1 MRYSTLLLLF
11 LFIGRTPLHS
21 AIPVVLPVSSA
32 LQEPLT
38 VSELLDQ
45 SIALDDEKPEEAKV
59 LARKAVDLALEE
71 NDVSGEIKSRYQL
84 GIILLRQGHALE
96 ALPNIKTGLKK
107 SIAIHSPFLRGQG
120 NYHLS
125 RYYETTGNF
134 LLALEHITRA
144 KTLFEDAGSRKH
156 LAYCF
161 TSLGRIYQELG
172 KYEEALASYFE
183 SLRINEE
190 VENRQGISVV
200 KTNIG
205 NVFLINSRFNDAIQY
220 FSEALSIDKK
230 DNNPEGILVSHLNL
244 GATYS
249 RMADYK
255 NALENFNTSLDLA
268 IKLNYIE
275 DQAIIYGNIGAVLR
289 DQGNPEQ
296 ALEQLFKAL
305 ELKQTYGFNQA
316 HTLNDLAETYLQL
329 KLFDEAATYSN
340 MAIEVATA
348 RSDPE
353 QLEQAYRYL
362 ATALDNQNQPQ
373 KAFTALL
380 QSNKIRDSLFSI
392 EQAKQ
397 LSELH
402 ISYETE
408 KKEER
413 INLLTLEKQAAEF
426 RTRAYLATGILGCL
440 LLFLLFYSQRV
451 KTSKNRQLFQK
462 EHEIALMKSKF
473 FSNVSHEFRTP
484 LTLILG
490 PIEIIRDQVSNP
502 KLRDYLDIMQQNAKR
517 LLTLINQILDLSK
530 LESGQLGLEYRPLE
544 VVSLVK
550 GVSMTFTS
558 LMETKNIHLS
568 VSHGVASLMIQAD
581 QEKLETILIN
591 LLSNAFKHTPED
603 GKISV
608 SINRVKEDKNE
619 PSCEIVISDNGRGIP
634 EEALGHIFDRF
645 YQGTDAKHTPDSG
658 YGIGLALCRELVELH
673 KGTIKVYSKVHE
685 GSRVVIRLPVGT
697 LSSAGEAVA
706 TGPATPVHR
715 AGLPEVYEAAE
726 TSGDTTTE
734 QAPSRPLLLVIEDN
748 GDVMYY
754 LEGILAEQYDLIMAR
769 DGESGIAMALE
780 QIPDLVI
787 SDVMM
792 PKANGYQVCS
802 RLKQDEKT
810 SHIPIV
816 LLTAKA
822 TPEDKIEGFT
832 VQADAYL
839 TKPFF
844 PKELLIRVQNLIAS
858 RQALRERYNRELLLK
873 PEGIYLD
880 SIDEAFLIKVK
891 KVVDDHLDD
900 ETFNMEKLGAGV
912 GMSRSQI
919 HRKLQALTNQSATR
933 FIRAY
938 RLERA
943 MSMLRQNSGSVS
955 EIGFSVGFSDP
966 SYFSK
971 CFHEHFGM
979 TPTQAQNDG
988 GKKGNFEV

>member
-1 MRYSTLLLLF
+1 MRHSFSLLLLLF
-11 LFIGRTPLHS
+11 MWQISPHNTIGL
-21 AIPVVLPVSSA
+21 AFQNSSA
-32 LQEPLT
+32 MQEPFT

-45 SIALDDEKPEEAKV
+45 SIALDFVNPEEARV
-59 LARKAVDLALEE
+59 LARRAMALAIEE
-71 NDVSGEIKSRYQL
+71 NNESGEIKSSYQL
-84 GIILLRQGHALE
+84 GSILIRQGHARE
-96 ALPNIKTGLKK
+96 ALPNFETGLKK
-107 SIAIHSPFLRGQG
+107 SIAINNRFLSAQG

-125 RYYETTGNF
+125 RYYEAIGNF
-134 LLALEHITRA
+134 RLALEHINKA
-144 KTLFEDAGSRKH
+144 KTLYEEEGSLKH
-156 LAYCF
+156 LAYSF

-172 KYEEALASYFE
+172 NYEKALTSYYE
-183 SLRINEE
+183 SLRINEDL
-190 VENRQGISVV
+190 ENQDGISVV

-205 NVFLINSRFNDAIQY
+205 HVFMITSRFNDAIHY
-220 FSEALSIDKK
+220 FSEALSIDKMG
-230 DNNPEGILVSHLNL
+230 NNPEGMLINHLNL

-249 RMADYK
+249 RMGDY
-255 NALENFNTSLDLA
+255 NSALESFNTSLELA
-268 IKLNYIE
+268 NKLNYIE

-289 DQGNPEQ
+289 DQGNAEQ
-296 ALEQLFKAL
+296 GLEQLLTAL
-305 ELKQTYGFNQA
+305 ELKKAHGFNQA

-329 KLFDEAATYSN
+329 KLFDEAAVYSN
-340 MAIEVATA
+340 RAIKVATA
-348 RSDPE
+348 RTDLE
-353 QLEQAYRYL
+353 QLLQAYQYL
-362 ATALDNQNQPQ
+362 ATALENQNQHK

-380 QSNKIRDSLFSI
+380 QSNKIRDSIFSI
-392 EQAKQ
+392 EQEKQ

-413 INLLTLEKQAAEF
+413 IDLLTLEKQAAEF
-426 RTRAYLATGILGCL
+426 RTRAYLVTGILGCL

-462 EHEIALMKSKF
+462 EHEIAMMKSKF

-490 PIEIIRDQVSNP
+490 PIEIIREQISSP

-517 LLTLINQILDLSK
+517 LLTLINQLLDLSK
-530 LESGQLGLEYRPLE
+530 LESGKLALEYRTLE
-544 VVSLVK
+544 VVALVK
-550 GVSMTFTS
+550 GVSMTFMS
-558 LMETKNIHLS
+558 LLETKNIHLS
-568 VSHGVASLMIQAD
+568 VSHRVHFLNIQAD

-591 LLSNAFKHTPED
+591 LLSNAFKHTDEE

-608 SINRVKEDKNE
+608 SIDRVKENKND
-619 PSCEIVISDNGRGIP
+619 PYCEIVMSDNGRGIP

-645 YQGTDAKHTPDSG
+645 YQGTGTKDSLDTG
-658 YGIGLALCRELVELH
+658 YGIGLALIRELVELH
-673 KGTIKVYSKVHE
+673 KGSIKVYSKVNE
-685 GSRVVIRLPVGT
+685 GTTVVIRLPVGAST
-697 LSSAGEAVA
+697 LAGGLAEAVP
-706 TGPATPVHR
+706 TTPVKR
-715 AGLPEVYEAAE
+715 EGLPAVYELTGNSVEA
-726 TSGDTTTE
+726 DTE
-734 QAPSRPLLLVIEDN
+734 PPSARPLLLVIEDN
-748 GDVMYY
+748 QDVMYY
-754 LEGILAEQYDLIMAR
+754 LKGILGEQYDLIMAN
-769 DGESGIAMALE
+769 DGESGIAMGLE
-780 QIPDLVI
+780 QIPDLII

-810 SHIPIV
+810 SHIPII

-822 TPEDKIEGFT
+822 SPEDKIEGFT
-832 VQADAYL
+832 SQADAYL

-858 RQALRERYNRELLLK
+858 RQALRERYNREILLK

-880 SIDEAFLIKVK
+880 SIDEAFLKKVK
-891 KVVDDHLDD
+891 QVVNDHLDD

-943 MSMLRQNSGSVS
+943 MAMLRQNTGSVS
-955 EIGFSVGFSDP
+955 EIGFAVGFSDP

-979 TPTQAQNDG
+979 TPTQAQNN
-988 GKKGNFEV
+988 KEQNN

>member
-1 MRYSTLLLLF
+1 MRYSTLWLLL
-11 LFIGRTPLHS
+11 LFIGRTPLHG
-21 AIPVVLPVSSA
+21 AVPMVLQGSSG

-38 VSELLDQ
+38 VSELLEQ
-45 SIALDDEKPEEAKV
+45 SIALDYENPEEAKV
-59 LARKAVDLALEE
+59 LARKAVELAMEE
-71 NDVSGEIKSRYQL
+71 NDESGEIKSLYQL
-84 GIILLRQGHALE
+84 GIILLRQGHARE
-96 ALPNIKTGLKK
+96 ALPNIETGLKK
-107 SIAIHSPFLRGQG
+107 SLAIKNPFLSGQG

-134 LLALEHITRA
+134 PLALEHITRA
-144 KTLFEDAGSRKH
+144 KTLFEDAGRRKH
-156 LAYCF
+156 LAYSF

-172 KYEEALASYFE
+172 NYREALTSYFE

-190 VENRQGISVV
+190 LENRQGISVV

-205 NVFLINSRFNDAIQY
+205 NVFLINSRFKDAIQY
-220 FSEALSIDKK
+220 FSEALSIDKE
-230 DNNPEGILVSHLNL
+230 DNNLEGVLVSHLNL

-255 NALENFNTSLDLA
+255 NALVNFNTSLELA
-268 IKLNYIE
+268 NKLNYIE

-296 ALEQLFKAL
+296 ALVQLFKAL

-329 KLFDEAATYSN
+329 KLFDEAASYSER
-340 MAIEVATA
+340 AIEVATA

-353 QLEQAYRYL
+353 QLVQAYRYL
-362 ATALDNQNQPQ
+362 SAALDNQNQHK
-373 KAFTALL
+373 KAYTVLL

-413 INLLTLEKQAAEF
+413 IDLLTLEKQAAEF
-426 RTRAYLATGILGCL
+426 RTQAYLVTGILGCL

-502 KLRDYLDIMQQNAKR
+502 KLRDYLDVMQQNAKR
-517 LLTLINQILDLSK
+517 LLTLINQLLDLSK
-530 LESGQLGLEYRPLE
+530 LESGQLGLEYRTLE
-544 VVSLVK
+544 VVALVK

-558 LMETKNIHLS
+558 LMETKNILLS
-568 VSHGVASLMIQAD
+568 VSHGVPFLSIQAD

-608 SINRVKEDKNE
+608 SIDRVKEGKNE
-619 PSCEIVISDNGRGIP
+619 PYCEIVISDNGRGIP

-645 YQGTDAKHTPDSG
+645 YQGTDAKMALDSG

-673 KGTIKVYSKVHE
+673 KGTIKVYSKIHE
-685 GSRVVIRLPVGT
+685 GTRVVIRLPVET
-697 LSSAGEAVA
+697 LSSAGKAVA
-706 TGPATPVHR
+706 PDPATPVQR

-726 TSGDTTTE
+726 SSTATGTE
-734 QAPSRPLLLVIEDN
+734 PAPSRPLLLVIEDN

-880 SIDEAFLIKVK
+880 SIDEAFLKKVK

-900 ETFNMEKLGAGV
+900 ESFNMEKLGAGV

-943 MSMLRQNSGSVS
+943 MSMLRLNSGTVS
-955 EIGFSVGFSDP
+955 EIGYAVGFSDP

-979 TPTQAQNDG
+979 TPSQAQNTGDQD
-988 GKKGNFEV
+988 N